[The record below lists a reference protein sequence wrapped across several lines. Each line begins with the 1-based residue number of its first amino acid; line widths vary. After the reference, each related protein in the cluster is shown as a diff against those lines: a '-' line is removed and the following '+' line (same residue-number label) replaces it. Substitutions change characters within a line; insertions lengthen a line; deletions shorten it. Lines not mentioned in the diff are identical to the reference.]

1 MPKSAQPLL
10 VAEGLFF
17 SYSGK
22 TVLHDVSLHA
32 SVGEVV
38 GLLGAN
44 GAGKTTALRV
54 LSGVLPPERGIVT
67 LNGLTVVGDHARDAQ
82 KILGYLP
89 ENPGLYP
96 DITTLEYLT
105 FLAAAHGKGQEDIM
119 LSATQTACTQVFNQP
134 METLSKGW
142 RQRVY
147 LAGVLLHKPKLLILD
162 EPTDGLDPIQRDE
175 MYSVLSEL
183 KKSCA
188 IILSTHRLDE
198 AESLCDRLV
207 VLANGKV
214 QADGTPKALQGR
226 AKTFATVFKKLV
238 QAPKEGIPHA

>member
-1 MPKSAQPLL
+1 MPKSSPPLL
-10 VAEGLFF
+10 VANGLFF
-17 SYSGK
+17 SYPGK
-22 TVLHDVSLHA
+22 PVLHDVSLNA
-32 SVGEVV
+32 KVGEVV

-54 LSGVLPPERGIVT
+54 LAGVLPAQQGEVKI
-67 LNGLTVVGDHARDAQ
+67 NGMPVVGNHTRDAQ

-105 FLAAAHGKGQEDIM
+105 FLAVAHGKGREDVVN
-119 LSATQTACTQVFNQP
+119 SATQTACVEVFDQP

-147 LAGVLLHKPKLLILD
+147 LAGVLLHKPKLLVLD
-162 EPTDGLDPIQRDE
+162 EPTDGLDPIQKDE
-175 MYSVLSEL
+175 MYNVLTEL

-198 AESLCDRLV
+198 AEYLCDRLV
-207 VLANGKV
+207 VLAGGKV
-214 QADGTPKALQGR
+214 QAEGTPKALQGR
-226 AKTFATVFKKLV
+226 TKTFAAAFKKLV
-238 QAPKEGIPHA
+238 HIPKEGTPHA